1 MPNGISRPISRHL
14 EHAAMA
20 ARGLAPLTILLAIA
34 CVATASASDMPPE
47 VVAKFT
53 RQVQPLLVNRCA
65 AGACHGGPA
74 GHEPRFERGAASA
87 RPDRIDTLTNMRTF
101 LDTIGSSRDPKR
113 LVTLLSIRHPAETTK
128 SRLAAAPLTASE
140 RITIESW
147 LAAVRTAETGH
158 RHEPAVR
165 QVSAE
170 TTVAPQP
177 NPFRNLLDTAANPPL
192 LEEPQEPQGVIF
204 KKDDGVDAEPPVA
217 PSPP

>member
-1 MPNGISRPISRHL
+1 MT
-14 EHAAMA
+14 
-20 ARGLAPLTILLAIA
+20 ARGLASLTIAFTLA
-34 CVATASASDMPPE
+34 ATAPARGTDVPPE

-74 GHEPRFERGAASA
+74 GHEPRFERGSASA

-101 LDTIGSSRDPKR
+101 LDTIGSNRDPKR

-147 LAAVRTAETGH
+147 LAAVKMAETGR
-158 RHEPAVR
+158 RHDPAVR

-170 TTVAPQP
+170 APVVRRP
-177 NPFRNLLDTAANPPL
+177 NRFRHLLDTAANPPAF
-192 LEEPQEPQGVIF
+192 EEPQEPQGVIF

>member
-1 MPNGISRPISRHL
+1 
-14 EHAAMA
+14 MA
-20 ARGLAPLTILLAIA
+20 ARGLVPLTILLAIA

-74 GHEPRFERGAASA
+74 GHEPRFERGSASA

-101 LDTIGSSRDPKR
+101 LDTIGSNRDPKR

-128 SRLAAAPLTASE
+128 SRLAAAPLTTSE

-147 LAAVRTAETGH
+147 LAAVKMAETGR
-158 RHEPAVR
+158 RHAPAVR

-170 TTVAPQP
+170 APVVPQP
-177 NPFRNLLDTAANPPL
+177 NPFRHLLDTAANPPAF
-192 LEEPQEPQGVIF
+192 EEPQEPNGVIF
-204 KKDDGVDAEPPVA
+204 KKDDESSPEPPVA
-217 PSPP
+217 PAPPPAE